1 MIERNAMA
9 LAMRRSNSAV
19 LILAGNVLPFSMP
32 RSMPEREPW
41 TQARLSSGGPD
52 DYLLWATVAPHCSSG
67 NKGYNQRCETLHNQ
81 TG

>member
-1 MIERNAMA
+1 MA

-41 TQARLSSGGPD
+41 TQARLSSGGAGEPEN
-52 DYLLWATVAPHCSSG
+52 YLRRATVVLHCSSG
-67 NKGYNQRCETLHNQ
+67 NKGYNLRCETLHNQ
-81 TG
+81 TD